1 MRLPNFKLKPI
12 GSALIV
18 ATLLCACGGG
28 GGSGPNIVGGGGT
41 TPPGNTPPDDTQ
53 TEVPLPKP
61 VSAPMT
67 MLCVDGETYQC
78 SGDTII
84 RDDNGLA
91 LTRSGVQVYGKST
104 KDLETA
110 ATGFALA
117 TGGIA
122 EIRLARDSTG
132 AVLNP
137 ALLLRNLGLSWD
149 GTNERPP
156 IIDVFG
162 TTSGRTELD
171 ESGRIVSRAL
181 PGPEDIAFYDVAT
194 KGAAGTQANYANNR
208 YFPRAEPS
216 RCDATIPPAQCP
228 IAETSGIKRDP
239 GNWTTGGTRPDWIS
253 VGRLHGDGDVHAGD
267 AVGGGP
273 LPEGT
278 GKGVPFPGSKG
289 YRSLDNWSLRY
300 SNLGIW
306 ETQDTVKIH
315 QWGASGEHNKNR
327 RGIVAFGDVTDP
339 ATVPASGSATYSG
352 FAYGWYAASS
362 AGDPDIFWG
371 TATLTVDFATRKTVV
386 TIGNTN
392 NNAGIAVP
400 AASFTAITKTGA
412 AGQSVANYLTGPADN
427 GTLKGGVSG
436 RYFGPVNGAGP
447 AEVAGAFSLSQS
459 TTGRAVIG
467 GFIARRQ

>member
-1 MRLPNFKLKPI
+1 MRLPNLKLKPI

-18 ATLLCACGGG
+18 ATLLSACGGG

-41 TPPGNTPPDDTQ
+41 IPPGDTQ

-61 VSAPMT
+61 VSASMS
-67 MLCVDGETYQC
+67 MSCVDGPNYQC

-84 RDDNGLA
+84 RTDNGLA
-91 LTRSGVQVYGKST
+91 LTSSGVQIYGKST
-104 KDLETA
+104 NDMETT

-122 EIRLARDSTG
+122 EIRLSKDSAG
-132 AVLNP
+132 AVSKP

-149 GTNERPP
+149 GINERPP
-156 IIDVFG
+156 IIDDFNP
-162 TTSGRTELD
+162 TLGRTALD
-171 ESGRIVSRAL
+171 ESGKIVNLML
-181 PGPEDIAFYDVAT
+181 PDTTDLTFYDVAT

-208 YFPRAEPS
+208 YFPRSYPS
-216 RCDATIPPAQCP
+216 RCDPVPTPPAECRTT
-228 IAETSGIKRDP
+228 ETSGIQRAAGDWS
-239 GNWTTGGTRPDWIS
+239 NGGTRPDLIS

-300 SNLGIW
+300 SNLGVW
-306 ETQDTVKIH
+306 ETQDTVQIH

-339 ATVPASGSATYSG
+339 AAVPASGSATYSG
-352 FAYGWYAASS
+352 IAYGWYVANS
-362 AGDPDIFWG
+362 AGDPDVFWG
-371 TATLTVDFATRKTVV
+371 AATLTVNFATRETVV

-400 AASFTAITKTGA
+400 AASFTANTKTGA
-412 AGQSVANYLTGPADN
+412 AGQSVANYLTGPVDN

-459 TTGRAVIG
+459 ATGRAVIG